1 MSKTISFKCDDWLY
15 DQLKNQTNNTSK
27 FIKEAIEEKLGITKP
42 KEESEIQK
50 LWQEINNIKA
60 EINGNTQGITKS
72 ITGNTKVIPD
82 KKIGNTESKLSA
94 NQLRALEVVKSI
106 EQSLEVMSSED
117 KKAVLSSR
125 YPKNEFRKRMKEV
138 VSKDSVSK
146 YWEKIEQ
153 GLKA

>member
-27 FIKEAIEEKLGITKP
+27 FIKEAIEEKLSVTKP

-60 EINGNTQGITKS
+60 EINSNTQGTTKS
-72 ITGNTKVIPD
+72 ITGNTKVIPN
-82 KKIGNTESKLSA
+82 KETGNTESKLSA
-94 NQLRALEVVKSI
+94 NQLRALEVVNSI
-106 EQSLEVMSSED
+106 EQSLNVMSSED
-117 KKAVLSSR
+117 KKAVLLAR